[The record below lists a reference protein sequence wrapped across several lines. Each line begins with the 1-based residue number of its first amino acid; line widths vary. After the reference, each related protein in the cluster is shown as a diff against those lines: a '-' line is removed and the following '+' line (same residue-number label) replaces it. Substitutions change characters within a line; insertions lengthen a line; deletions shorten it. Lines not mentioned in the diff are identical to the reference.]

1 MWTEILSYIHW
12 SPNQINMST
21 GCSKNY
27 KRVKAPLHH
36 YVTMAIH
43 NSSACLCLYPSNS
56 SIQQPDSQVNNSVQC
71 AVRELELLL
80 LIAVVTD
87 QRLESDSRCA
97 FLRLKTWSCRSLL
110 AICRTELRDIH
121 VNFSISLGL
130 LLDPRVTVVFL
141 TAYRF
146 SNTLDILFRSDS
158 PRPSATGLPRD
169 RVRCV
174 NLALKISNRTDC
186 PLVRKLFTNTFYT
199 SSLLL
204 MNLRS

>member
-1 MWTEILSYIHW
+1 
-12 SPNQINMST
+12 
-21 GCSKNY
+21 
-27 KRVKAPLHH
+27 
-36 YVTMAIH
+36 
-43 NSSACLCLYPSNS
+43 
-56 SIQQPDSQVNNSVQC
+56 
-71 AVRELELLL
+71 
-80 LIAVVTD
+80 
-87 QRLESDSRCA
+87 
-97 FLRLKTWSCRSLL
+97 
-110 AICRTELRDIH
+110 
-121 VNFSISLGL
+121 
-130 LLDPRVTVVFL
+130 VTVVFL
-141 TAYRF
+141 TAYQF